1 MASARGDQIV
11 VEYPFAP
18 VAQGIEHRFPKPRV
32 ASSNLAGGND
42 SNKSTTTLVRKRFLA
57 RTGPQTSAPL
67 HDSERRWGNHVAVL
81 KKAVPKPSG
90 RRLGADAGGAKWSR
104 GKTAA
109 RRDASRA
116 VLGRGARLRD
126 LPARSPRER
135 DELERRC
142 RASEGL
148 PGRGGHR
155 PALFDFLPGRSSSGG
170 LARTRAGGGRDH
182 RAVRG

>member
-1 MASARGDQIV
+1 DGEHLAATQIV

-57 RTGPQTSAPL
+57 PTGPQTSAPL

-81 KKAVPKPSG
+81 EKAVPKPSG
-90 RRLGADAGGAKWSR
+90 RRLGAERSR

-109 RRDASRA
+109 RREASGA
-116 VLGRGARLRD
+116 VLGGGPRLRH
-126 LPARSPRER
+126 LPARS
-135 DELERRC
+135 
-142 RASEGL
+142 
-148 PGRGGHR
+148 
-155 PALFDFLPGRSSSGG
+155 
-170 LARTRAGGGRDH
+170 
-182 RAVRG
+182 